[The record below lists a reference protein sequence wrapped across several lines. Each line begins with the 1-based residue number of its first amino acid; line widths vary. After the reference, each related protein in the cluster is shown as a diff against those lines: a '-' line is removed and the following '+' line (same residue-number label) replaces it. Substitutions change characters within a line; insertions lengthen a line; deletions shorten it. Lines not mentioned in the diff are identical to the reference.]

1 MKKIHYLGL
10 VVIALI
16 GITACEQG
24 NTSDKMSQYETLKEQ
39 RKELDI
45 KIKGLRDELIASGEI
60 KISDNSKVLVAA
72 RPLQTSSFFHK
83 VELRGA
89 VSSKK
94 NVTLTSQTA
103 GKIERISVKEGQ
115 SVKKGQLLVKLDDEI
130 TRNSIAEI
138 ETQLE
143 LAVDVFERQQRLW
156 EKKVGTEIQYIQAKN
171 NKESLEK
178 RLATLKSQ
186 LDLYYV
192 RSPFDG
198 IIDDIPV
205 RVGEIAQPGVMP
217 IIRLVNQGE
226 TYINAD
232 VSEYHLGKFSE
243 GQEVEIYF
251 PTQDVRV
258 TSTIRSVGQ
267 VIKME
272 NRTFEIEVYL
282 PKVDFP
288 VQPNQVVVLD
298 VIDYSSDE
306 ALIVPSE
313 LVQKDNDGN
322 FIFGIEEK
330 EGDKR
335 AKKFHV
341 EVGLSF
347 DQKTEILSGLQKGQ
361 MIAYEGYRDL
371 SQNSLV
377 KIAQ

>member
-10 VVIALI
+10 ILAVIFGA
-16 GITACEQG
+16 TACEQ
-24 NTSDKMSQYETLKEQ
+24 NMSEKLTKYEELKAE
-39 RKELDI
+39 RKELDAEI
-45 KIKGLRDELIASGEI
+45 QKLREELMEAGEI
-60 KISDNSKVLVAA
+60 KIADNSKVLVDA
-72 RPLQTSSFFHK
+72 RPLKTSSFFHK

-89 VSSKK
+89 VSSRK
-94 NVTLTSQTA
+94 NITLTAQTA
-103 GKIERISVKEGQ
+103 GKIERINVIEGQ
-115 SVKKGQLLVKLDDEI
+115 FVKRGQLLVKLDDDI
-130 TRNSIAEI
+130 TQNSIAEI

-143 LAVDVFERQQRLW
+143 LALDVFERQQRLW
-156 EKKVGTEIQYIQAKN
+156 DKKVGTEIQFIQARN

-186 LDLYYV
+186 LDLHYV

-226 TYINAD
+226 SYINAD

-251 PTQDVRV
+251 PTQDMRV

-267 VIKME
+267 VIKKE
-272 NRTFEIEVYL
+272 NRTFEIEVDL

-298 VIDYSSDE
+298 VIDYSTDE

-322 FIFGIEEK
+322 FVFGIE
-330 EGDKR
+330 D
-335 AKKFHV
+335 
-341 EVGLSF
+341 
-347 DQKTEILSGLQKGQ
+347 
-361 MIAYEGYRDL
+361 
-371 SQNSLV
+371 N
-377 KIAQ
+377 

>member
-10 VVIALI
+10 IVMVML
-16 GITACEQG
+16 GVTACEQG
-24 NTSDKMSQYETLKEQ
+24 ASEKMAEYDALRAERKALDAKIQTLRE
-39 RKELDI
+39 
-45 KIKGLRDELIASGEI
+45 ELIAAGEI

-72 RPLQTSSFFHK
+72 RPIQSSSFYHK

-94 NVTLTSQTA
+94 NVILTTQTA
-103 GKIERISVKEGQ
+103 GKIERINVKEGQ
-115 SVKKGQLLVKLDDEI
+115 SVRKGQLLVKLDDEI
-130 TRNSIAEI
+130 TRNSIAEV

-143 LAVDVFERQQRLW
+143 LAADVYERQARLW
-156 EKKVGTEIQYIQAKN
+156 DKKVGTEIQYIQAKN

-198 IIDDIPV
+198 VIDDIPV
-205 RVGEIAQPGVMP
+205 REGEIAQPGVMP
-217 IIRLVNQGE
+217 VVRLVNEAE

-243 GQEVEIYF
+243 GQEVEIFF

-298 VIDYSSDE
+298 VIDYESDD

-322 FIFGIEEK
+322 FVFGIEDEG
-330 EGDKR
+330 GDKR
-335 AKKFHV
+335 AKKIHV

-347 DQKTEILSGLQKGQ
+347 EQKTEIISGLKRGQ
-361 MIAYEGYRDL
+361 VIAYEGYRDL